1 MSTVFYI
8 SDHEQ
13 DNSFTMHISVFAAML
28 GECGD
33 TSFLGW
39 PTCLKLFVS
48 GDEVYFDT
56 QAALEILGLEKH
68 VKKNGFKFIDKF
80 LVDNGE

>member
-1 MSTVFYI
+1 MQVIYL
-8 SDHEQ
+8 
-13 DNSFTMHISVFAAML
+13 HISLFAAMI
-28 GECGD
+28 GEWGD

-39 PTCLKLFVS
+39 PSCLKLLIS
-48 GDEVYFDT
+48 GNEVYFDT
-56 QAALEILGLEKH
+56 QAALEIFGLEKH

>member
-1 MSTVFYI
+1 MI
-8 SDHEQ
+8 
-13 DNSFTMHISVFAAML
+13 
-28 GECGD
+28 GEWGD

-39 PTCLKLFVS
+39 PSCLKLFIS
-48 GDEVYFDT
+48 GNEVYFDT

-80 LVDNGE
+80 LVDSGG